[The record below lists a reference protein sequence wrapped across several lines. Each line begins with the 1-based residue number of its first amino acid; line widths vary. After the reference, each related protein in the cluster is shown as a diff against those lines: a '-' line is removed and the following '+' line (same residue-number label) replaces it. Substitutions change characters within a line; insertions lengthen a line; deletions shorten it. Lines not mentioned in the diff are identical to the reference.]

1 MALTFISVLRE
12 FELRENPAP
21 DDIQANQIFDSF
33 AYDSEGHST
42 RFARV
47 IQNASAAWEGSHI
60 IAGQDKVLGSGED
73 PRAFF
78 WLDSPCVS
86 APSHTREHGH
96 VNKIYVHK
104 LRKWFTLI
112 LPKKMKAGKNWAP
125 FVWDGDLHFVHS
137 YSPFR
142 VLKARFLSKHDD
154 FMVLD
159 MVAEHPIPT
168 PKSFDRF
175 SKFRGGS
182 NALQW
187 GDRILGIGHT
197 NERRGRANDTMI
209 HRPFLFVY
217 QPKRSVTYYAID
229 YDFPEEFRIVDPT
242 SLFVKNGELHLVT
255 CETEFIWDRTPQ
267 RGRSCLYQLDI
278 KGDFDEDS
286 ISFRSRRLHRWA
298 HGESSKIRRILGAW
312 R

>member
-1 MALTFISVLRE
+1 MAITLISVLRE
-12 FELRENPAP
+12 FELLENPSP
-21 DDIQANQIFDSF
+21 DDSQANQIFDSF
-33 AYDSEGHST
+33 ACDPEGQRT

-47 IQNASAAWEGSHI
+47 IQNAKTAWDGSRI
-60 IAGQDKVLGSGED
+60 IVEQDKVLGSGED
-73 PRAFF
+73 PRPFF
-78 WLDSPCVS
+78 WMDSPCVS
-86 APSHTREHGH
+86 APSYTREHGH

-125 FVWDGDLHFVHS
+125 FVWNGDLHFVHS

-142 VLKARFLSKHDD
+142 VLKARFLSEHDD

-159 MVAEHPIPT
+159 VVAEHRIPT

-187 GDRILGIGHT
+187 GGRILGIGHT
-197 NERRGRANDTMI
+197 NERQGRASDTMI

-229 YDFPEEFRIVDPT
+229 YDFPEEFKIVDPT
-242 SLFVKNGELHLVT
+242 SLFVENGELHLVT
-255 CETEFIWDRTPQ
+255 CETELIWDRTPQ

-278 KGDFDEDS
+278 KRDFDENS

-298 HGESSKIRRILGAW
+298 HGKSSEIRRILGAG